1 MSKQDEP
8 IPGKSFVGRWSQRKL
23 KVKAEQKP
31 ATTQAVHVEET
42 LPANDGL
49 VDVTDDPQHQAV
61 ATVDEPG
68 SVSDLLVEVETDIT
82 LAPPLDE
89 DEEPLLTD
97 EQMPDIATLDSK
109 SDVSQ
114 FFNRGVSAE
123 LRKAALKHIFSLP
136 IHNIR
141 DGLNDYD
148 EDYTHWEPL
157 GDVVTSDMKFHER
170 RKEKERL
177 EKERLEKE
185 RLAAEEAEREL
196 EEETSHD
203 EQPSSDEQET
213 LSEDE
218 LVAEDE
224 APTADDE
231 ASTEDVDIKAVDSQ
245 TDLLTS
251 NDEADSTS
259 TDKNVT
265 EHA

>member
-1 MSKQDEP
+1 MSKQDDSSLSR
-8 IPGKSFVGRWSQRKL
+8 SFVGRWSQRKL

-31 ATTQAVHVEET
+31 SATEAVQVEEP
-42 LPANDGL
+42 LPVNDVLIG
-49 VDVTDDPQHQAV
+49 VEDDPQHQAM
-61 ATVDEPG
+61 ATFDEPNT
-68 SVSDLLVEVETDIT
+68 VSDFSAEIESGEAIE
-82 LAPPLDE
+82 PHLDE
-89 DEEPLLTD
+89 EEEPLLTD

-109 SDVSQ
+109 SDVSP

-123 LRKAALKHIFSLP
+123 LRKAALRHFFSLP

-148 EDYTHWEPL
+148 EDYTVWEPL

-177 EKERLEKE
+177 EKERL
-185 RLAAEEAEREL
+185 AAEEAEREL
-196 EEETSHD
+196 EEEANQD
-203 EQPSSDEQET
+203 EQPSSDEEDN
-213 LSEDE
+213 EKKDE

-224 APTADDE
+224 TPTTDDE
-231 ASTEDVDIKAVDSQ
+231 ESIDDVEIEAVDNQS
-245 TDLLTS
+245 DLLTS
-251 NDEADSTS
+251 NDEVDSTS